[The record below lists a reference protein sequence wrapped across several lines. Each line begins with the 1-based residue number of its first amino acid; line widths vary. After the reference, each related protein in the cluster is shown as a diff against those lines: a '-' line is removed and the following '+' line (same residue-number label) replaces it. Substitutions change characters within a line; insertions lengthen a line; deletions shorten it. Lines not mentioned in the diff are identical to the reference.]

1 MKRPNTAC
9 FGLAVIAG
17 FLACAEAQQFE
28 VASVKKV
35 SGDVAAGA
43 KSVNPGRGGGAPS
56 LSIAPGQFHYTASAY
71 LFILRAYGI
80 TSCGEL
86 STCAYVAGAPEW
98 MKMERYQIL
107 ANVPA
112 GTPAYTPA
120 QFNRGEAPEL
130 QKMLQALLA
139 ARFSLKLHH
148 ETRDV
153 PVYALGVA
161 RNGPKPAL
169 RKGSGEMVQQ
179 PDGTRVKDNLVF
191 FQSQGPADP
200 NVHLVVKNRA
210 MREFT
215 DILSSMTDRPV
226 VDRTGLRGEFD
237 FTIDYE
243 KDPDAAPGNPQLV
256 GPGFFAALQEQLGL
270 KLESIKAPVD
280 VLVIDRVERASA
292 N

>member
-1 MKRPNTAC
+1 M
-9 FGLAVIAG
+9 IAG

-35 SGDVAAGA
+35 SGEVAAGA
-43 KSVNPGRGGGAPS
+43 KSANPGRGGGAPS

-71 LFILRAYGI
+71 RFILRAYGI

-98 MKMERYQIL
+98 VKTERYQIL

-120 QFNRGEAPEL
+120 QFNRGAAPEL
-130 QKMLQALLA
+130 QNMLQALLA
-139 ARFSLKLHH
+139 ERFNLKLHR

-169 RKGSGEMVQQ
+169 RKGSGEMVQR

-200 NVHLVVKNRA
+200 NVHLVVKNRPIQ
-210 MREFT
+210 EFT
-215 DILSSMTDRPV
+215 DLLSPMMDRPV
-226 VDRTGLRGEFD
+226 VDRTGLTGEFD
-237 FTIDYE
+237 FTLDYE

-256 GPGFFAALQEQLGL
+256 GPGLFTAVREQLGL
-270 KLESIKAPVD
+270 TLEPLKAPLD
-280 VLVIDRVERASA
+280 VLVIDHVERPSA